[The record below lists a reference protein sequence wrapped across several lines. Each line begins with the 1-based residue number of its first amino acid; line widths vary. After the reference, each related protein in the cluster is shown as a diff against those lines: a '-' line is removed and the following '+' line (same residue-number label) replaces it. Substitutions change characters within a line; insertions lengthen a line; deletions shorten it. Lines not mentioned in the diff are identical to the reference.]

1 MPDTE
6 EPPIFTK
13 YPSLRKMAGLEES
26 EIVESHDGREITLLK
41 HIYAHPELDTKLR
54 GSPGAILAVMDE
66 FAAQEDFLINIG
78 PDKAGKL
85 AVLVREHRPRV
96 VVELGGYVGY
106 SAILFGSLLKEIWAQ
121 APDDAEIEAGE
132 EDHPKDQQP
141 PRLYSIEIDP
151 LVASV
156 AMNLV
161 SLAGLQDLVEVVVG
175 ASAHTLRR
183 LQEQGTLGDR
193 GIDLLFMDHD
203 EALYAADVQ
212 VAEELGLLQTDGA
225 LVIADNVMRP
235 GAPAYRDYMRKN
247 PRLRQSWGLPGLIV
261 PGDLADEMEISV
273 VGRKVPRGKNSSRAM
288 EKVEEEE
295 ENGVDEQKQPDRKRK
310 KVAN

>member
-41 HIYAHPELDTKLR
+41 HIYAHAELDTKLR
-54 GSPGAILAVMDE
+54 GSPAAILEAMDE

-106 SAILFGSLLKEIWAQ
+106 SAILFGSILKEMWTPNH
-121 APDDAEIEAGE
+121 PDHADLEAGE
-132 EDHPKDQQP
+132 EDK
-141 PRLYSIEIDP
+141 PRVYSIEIDP

-183 LQEQGTLGDR
+183 LHGQGTLGDR

-203 EALYAADVQ
+203 EARYAADVQ
-212 VAEELGLLQTDGA
+212 VAEELGLLNTDGA
-225 LVIADNVMRP
+225 LVIADNVLRP
-235 GAPAYRDYMRKN
+235 GAPAYRDYMRQN
-247 PRLRQSWGLPGLIV
+247 PRLRRSWGLPGLIV

-273 VGRKVPRGKNSSRAM
+273 VGRKMPREKKSSRAM
-288 EKVEEEE
+288 EKGRGGERGGRAE
-295 ENGVDEQKQPDRKRK
+295 
-310 KVAN
+310 AA

>member
-6 EPPIFTK
+6 EPPMFTK
-13 YPSLRKMAGLEES
+13 YPSLRKMAALEES

-54 GSPGAILAVMDE
+54 GSPVAILEVMDE

-106 SAILFGSLLKEIWAQ
+106 SAILFGSILKEIWTQNHPNNADLEGE
-121 APDDAEIEAGE
+121 DD
-132 EDHPKDQQP
+132 HSKDQ

-151 LVASV
+151 LVASI

-161 SLAGLQDLVEVVVG
+161 SLAGLQGFVEVVVG

-183 LQEQGTLGDR
+183 MHEQGTFSDR

-203 EALYAADVQ
+203 EALYAADIQ
-212 VAEELGLLQTDGA
+212 VAEELGLLKTDGA

-273 VGRKVPRGKNSSRAM
+273 VGRKMLSEKKPSRAM
-288 EKVEEEE
+288 EKVEEE
-295 ENGVDEQKQPDRKRK
+295 NWVDEQKQPDRKRK
-310 KVAN
+310 EVTN

>member
-54 GSPGAILAVMDE
+54 GSPAAILEVMDE

-106 SAILFGSLLKEIWAQ
+106 SAILFGSILKEIWTQ
-121 APDDAEIEAGE
+121 DHPDNADLETGE
-132 EDHPKDQQP
+132 EENRKAQ
-141 PRLYSIEIDP
+141 PRLFSIEIDP

-156 AMNLV
+156 ALNLV

-175 ASAHTLRR
+175 ASAHNLRR
-183 LQEQGTLGDR
+183 LHEQGTLGDQ
-193 GIDLLFMDHD
+193 GVDLLFMDHD

-212 VAEELGLLQTDGA
+212 VAEELGLLKTDGA
-225 LVIADNVMRP
+225 LVIADNVLRP
-235 GAPAYRDYMRKN
+235 GAPAYRDYMRQN
-247 PRLRQSWGLPGLIV
+247 PRLRRSWGLPGLIV

-273 VGRKVPRGKNSSRAM
+273 VGRKMPKEKKASRAV
-288 EKVEEEE
+288 EKVEE